1 MAVNLTNSNDIVVS
15 QTGSDIRLN
24 FKSTNITN
32 NTIYPYNSE
41 IKIGTWVN
49 SKPLYRK
56 TKVFSSSDTTFN
68 YGGEK
73 LLNMGISNVDEIIN
87 YKAFYKRSDGSF
99 QQVPNCHGTMAY
111 WGSSIYDINTNGNFI
126 FWVGTLGN
134 SFTINYLVVTFE
146 YTKTTD

>member
-1 MAVNLTNSNDIVVS
+1 MALNLIDSNDISVS
-15 QTGSDIRLN
+15 QTGSNIQLN
-24 FKSTNITN
+24 FKSANITN

-41 IKIGTWVN
+41 IKVGTWVN
-49 SKPLYRK
+49 NKPIYRK
-56 TKVFSSSDTTFN
+56 SKVFNSSDTTFS

-73 LLNMGISNVDEIIN
+73 VLNMGISNVDEIIN

-99 QQVPNCHGTMAY
+99 QQVPNCHSNMSQ
-111 WGSSIYDINTNGNFI
+111 WGSSLYDFNTNGNCI

-134 SFTINYLVVTFE
+134 TFTINYLVITIE